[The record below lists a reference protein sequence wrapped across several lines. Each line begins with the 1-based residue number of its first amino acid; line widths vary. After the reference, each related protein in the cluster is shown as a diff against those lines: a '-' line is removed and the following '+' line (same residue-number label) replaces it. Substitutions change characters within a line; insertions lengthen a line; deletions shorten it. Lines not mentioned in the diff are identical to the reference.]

1 LGDSRFGFVVAFLAL
16 AAAAAAAGCAKGD
29 PSGATS
35 VYLTVENGPGLTV
48 PDELRVTATGDS
60 GPVFE
65 MQRLPASGPLLPPAG
80 GGALLGT
87 VTLYVGAGVSQL
99 AIDVRGYA
107 GGAPVSEGT
116 ASVGVV
122 AGKQVSATV
131 MLAPSTG
138 ADGGAGEEA
147 GGDAADAADAE
158 EPVDGGAPADD
169 GAPPSDGGSAEATDA
184 FDAPA
189 PADAGLCQGSTLSGT
204 AAAPVSPVNLTTEGT
219 TDWRHWGAMQFVDF
233 KAISGS
239 LISDYTVVGGGTKMD
254 ILSARGGVTFEWTDG
269 APPRTSTTQA
279 PYSVGV
285 LGNGAGFTFTV
296 PATAAAQTLAV
307 YLSGQNDVTTFTAS
321 LSDGCRSEYT
331 VSRTDTQAYAAVHRI
346 TFKSAVPGAQLSIR
360 WVMSTGSDPIG
371 LFAATLY

>member
-1 LGDSRFGFVVAFLAL
+1 MPRGLDLGDSRFGFVLAFLAL
-16 AAAAAAAGCAKGD
+16 AAAAASCAKSD
-29 PSGATS
+29 PSGPTS
-35 VYLTVENGPGLTV
+35 VFLTVDNGPGLAV
-48 PDELRVTATGDS
+48 PDELRVSATGDS

-65 MQRLPASGPLLPPAG
+65 MQRLPASGPLVPPAG

-87 VTLYVGAGVSQL
+87 VTLYVGASVSQL

-116 ASVGVV
+116 ASVSVV
-122 AGKQVSATV
+122 SGKQVSATV
-131 MLAPSTG
+131 MLAPPTG

-147 GGDAADAADAE
+147 GGDGAASDAEASADAE
-158 EPVDGGAPADD
+158 TPVDAGAPADD
-169 GAPPSDGGSAEATDA
+169 GDAPSDGGRAEAADA
-184 FDAPA
+184 ADAPA
-189 PADAGLCQGSTLSGT
+189 PADAGTCQGSVLTGM

-233 KAISGS
+233 KAISTS

-307 YLSGQNDVTTFTAS
+307 YLSGQNDATTFTAS
-321 LSDGCRSEYT
+321 LSDGCRSE
-331 VSRTDTQAYAAVHRI
+331 
-346 TFKSAVPGAQLSIR
+346 
-360 WVMSTGSDPIG
+360 
-371 LFAATLY
+371 